1 MKYRLP
7 WGELYTDKF
16 PAADIMILGI
26 PFDGAVSNKKGASE
40 APDKIRELSR
50 ILPATTEEG
59 FLLKGLKIYDHENVE
74 VVLDWVEYFNRVEKE
89 ARMLLESGKFCIFL
103 GGDHSV
109 TIPLEKAFSKVNQG
123 EKIGIIHF
131 DSHPDI
137 ADIYDGHKWSHA
149 CTQRRALEFDNIKP
163 EGLTYIGLR
172 AYMEDELEYFQQ
184 HPEIKII
191 GAREI
196 YKKGIEYVIETVKE
210 RYKDYTKIYITLDI
224 DVLDPAFAPGT
235 GTPEAGGLSTREIME
250 LIREIITS
258 LPVGAMDIVEVS
270 PPLDSSDITSWAAL
284 KIMYEVFGVVY
295 NKINK

>member
-7 WGELYTDKF
+7 WGELYTDSLKE
-16 PAADIMILGI
+16 ANIAILGI
-26 PFDGAVSNKKGASE
+26 PFDSAVSNRKGASE

-59 FLLKGLKIYDHENVE
+59 LLLKKFKVYDHENVDIT
-74 VVLDWVEYFNRVEKE
+74 LDWKEYFKKVEEE
-89 ARMLLESGKFCIFL
+89 ATILLKSGKFCLFL

-109 TIPLEKAFSKVNQG
+109 TIPLEGAFAKVHKD

-149 CTQRRALEFDNIKP
+149 CTQRRALELDNIKP
-163 EGLTYIGLR
+163 ESLTYIGLR
-172 AYMEDELEYFQQ
+172 AYMEDELDYFAK

-191 GAREI
+191 GAREV
-196 YKKGIEYVIETVKE
+196 YRKGIDYVLETVKE
-210 RYKDYTKIYITLDI
+210 RYKNYTKIYITLDI

-235 GTPEAGGLSTREIME
+235 GTPEAGGLSTRELME
-250 LIREIITS
+250 LVREMILT
-258 LPVGAMDIVEVS
+258 LPVGAMDIVEVA
-270 PPLDSSDITSWAAL
+270 PPLDSSDITSWATL
-284 KIMYEVFGVVY
+284 KIIYEIFGAVY
-295 NKINK
+295 DRIQK